1 MRANGVS
8 TQLSVVVLGVHLR
21 CLGFAALGAY
31 PNPDPWLGVF
41 PIERERPVFQVL
53 FAQELRIDIDLE

>member
-1 MRANGVS
+1 MASAPNY
-8 TQLSVVVLGVHLR
+8 QLSCSASICVAWVS
-21 CLGFAALGAY
+21 ALGAY

-41 PIERERPVFQVL
+41 PIERERLVFQVL